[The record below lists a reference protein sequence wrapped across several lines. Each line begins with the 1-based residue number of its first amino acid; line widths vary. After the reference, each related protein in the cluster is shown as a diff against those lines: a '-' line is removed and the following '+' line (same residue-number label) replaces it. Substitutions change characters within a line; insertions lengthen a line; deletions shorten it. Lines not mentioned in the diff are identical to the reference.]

1 MTPQAN
7 NRITDADL
15 RKPNEVPLKKRY
27 LKRWHD
33 HF

>member
-15 RKPNEVPLKKRY
+15 RNPNEVPLKK
-27 LKRWHD
+27 KI
-33 HF
+33 FKEVV

>member
-15 RKPNEVPLKKRY
+15 RNPNKVPLKK
-27 LKRWHD
+27 KKID
-33 HF
+33 I